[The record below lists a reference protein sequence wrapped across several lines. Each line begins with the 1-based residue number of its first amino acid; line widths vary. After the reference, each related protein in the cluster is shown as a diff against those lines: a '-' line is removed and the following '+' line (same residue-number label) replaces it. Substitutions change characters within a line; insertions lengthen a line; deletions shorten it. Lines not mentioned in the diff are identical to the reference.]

1 MDHIKTASAKYPVID
16 VIKKRWSARAFNN
29 KNISE
34 KDLFTIFEAASWA
47 ASANKEQP
55 WQYLFAR
62 NGNEGFDKKWKCL
75 MPGNQPWA
83 KDANLLVVSIAR
95 KTIASNQKPNY
106 YAHHDLVMAN
116 AHLLLQATAIDID
129 CHPMAGFDKTMQTE
143 ELNLDTDQEAMCVI
157 ALGYLADAETL
168 EEPFKTRELTPR
180 TRKTLGSFVFE
191 I

>member
-1 MDHIKTASAKYPVID
+1 MDHIKTASANYPVID

-47 ASANKEQP
+47 ASANNEQP

-62 NGNEGFDKKWKCL
+62 NGNEGFDKIWKCL

-106 YAHHDLVMAN
+106 YAHHDL
-116 AHLLLQATAIDID
+116 
-129 CHPMAGFDKTMQTE
+129 
-143 ELNLDTDQEAMCVI
+143 NLDTDQEAMCVI

-180 TRKTLGSFVFE
+180 TRKNLESFVFE